1 MSTAR
6 VTLLSWL
13 ILAAPGVPAVAQSGR
28 PGEDEGPTEV
38 RIAVFVLDIDA
49 IDNVNQSFD
58 ANLFV
63 MCRWRDPSLA
73 HGGKGQISFP
83 LTAVWHPRMQI
94 VNRQRMWMTFPDVV
108 EVSPDGEVVYRQRG
122 WGSFSQP
129 LDLHDFPFDRQVFS
143 IQLAAA
149 GYTSEEVSLVPDP
162 ERASGIADKLSLP
175 DWDIVNF
182 AAETKPYNP
191 QTGEEREG
199 IAGFAISFEAR
210 RHHGYYVAKV
220 IVPLVLIVA
229 MSCVVFWIDPKESA
243 TRISVSV
250 TTMLTLIAYRFA
262 VGMELPRVSYL
273 TRLDYF
279 ILLST
284 VLIFSTLLEVVT
296 ISALARRGK
305 LALAQKVDV
314 WSRWVF
320 PAAFL
325 SVGLETLVL
334 RIWL

>member
-1 MSTAR
+1 MNTAR
-6 VTLLSWL
+6 AWLLSWL
-13 ILAAPGVPAVAQSGR
+13 ILSVSGAPAIGATGR

-38 RIAVFVLDIDA
+38 RIGVFVLDIDA

-58 ANLFV
+58 ANVFV

-73 HGGKGQISFP
+73 HKGKGHISFP
-83 LTAVWHPRMQI
+83 LTAVWHPRIQI
-94 VNRQRMWMTFPDVV
+94 VNRQRMWMTFPEVV
-108 EVSPDGEVVYRQRG
+108 EVSPDGEVVCRQRG

-129 LDLHDFPFDRQVFS
+129 LDLREFPFDRQVFW

-149 GYTSEEVSLVPDP
+149 GYTPNEVALVPDP
-162 ERASGIADKLSLP
+162 ELKSGIADELSLP
-175 DWDIVNF
+175 DWEIVNF
-182 AAETKPYNP
+182 TAETKPYKP
-191 QTGEEREG
+191 RAAEEREG
-199 IAGFAISFEAR
+199 VAGFAVSFEAKR
-210 RHHGYYVAKV
+210 NHGYYVAKV

-229 MSCVVFWIDPKESA
+229 MSFVVFWIAPKESA

-262 VGMELPRVSYL
+262 VGMTLPTVSYL

-284 VLIFSTLLEVVT
+284 VLIFSALLEVVT
-296 ISALARRGK
+296 ISTLARRGK
-305 LALAQKVDV
+305 FELARRIDF

-320 PAAFL
+320 PAVFVLVA
-325 SVGLETLVL
+325 VETLVVG
-334 RIWL
+334 IWL